1 MAQSQLANVKEELG
15 VTEAYV
21 EELAVALAHERET
34 VAATQRRCD
43 EVERHLAIAQCQ
55 VRCTRFR
62 ETLSE

>member
-34 VAATQRRCD
+34 VAKSRGTWRLRSARCAALAFA
-43 EVERHLAIAQCQ
+43 RHCQ
-55 VRCTRFR
+55 SSV
-62 ETLSE
+62 